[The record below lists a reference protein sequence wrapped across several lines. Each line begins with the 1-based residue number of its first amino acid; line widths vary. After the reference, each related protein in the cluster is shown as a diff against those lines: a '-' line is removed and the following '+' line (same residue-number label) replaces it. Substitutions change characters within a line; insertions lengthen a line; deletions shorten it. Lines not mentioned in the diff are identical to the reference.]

1 MSSILLAPQPLLD
14 LRQVVAHLAV
24 EIEEPCRADVALPF
38 GQVPLA
44 EVDPPQR
51 VPEGPQADDRGG
63 VPRSDVIKTQV
74 TKAGGR
80 RVDRRAGVLPRGRE
94 LHALLAVR
102 IADLVQR
109 GGDRR
114 KLDGTVELSP
124 RFVRS
129 VGRQV
134 RLAE

>member
-74 TKAGGR
+74 TKAGG
-80 RVDRRAGVLPRGRE
+80 PRD
-94 LHALLAVR
+94 AAAV
-102 IADLVQR
+102 ISLGAFWDTLGWVY
-109 GGDRR
+109 
-114 KLDGTVELSP
+114 
-124 RFVRS
+124 F
-129 VGRQV
+129 RQ
-134 RLAE
+134 

>member
-1 MSSILLAPQPLLD
+1 MSSTPLAPQPLLD
-14 LRQVVAHLAV
+14 LRQVVAPLAV
-24 EIEEPCRADVALPF
+24 EIEEPRRADVALPF

-80 RVDRRAGVLPRGRE
+80 RVERRAGVLPGGGEVHPLPGVRPG
-94 LHALLAVR
+94 AV
-102 IADLVQR
+102 VPHR
-109 GGDRR
+109 GGPGAA
-114 KLDGTVELSP
+114 DGP
-124 RFVRS
+124 A
-129 VGRQV
+129 
-134 RLAE
+134 RLYPP